1 MAHKETLEQLKGNPQ
16 QAKQFNEVATFIND
30 ALKKEMPVL
39 MKLVQFDVLAEI
51 QKKAIADG
59 LKNANSGEKQLTETL
74 DKLLGQVNK
83 DLLNQ
88 ISKAC
93 EKLKAQ

>member
-1 MAHKETLEQLKGNPQ
+1 MAQKEMLEQLKNNPQ

-51 QKKAIADG
+51 QKKAVADG
-59 LKNANSGEKQLTETL
+59 LKNSNPGEKQLTETL
-74 DKLLGQVNK
+74 DKMLSQINK
-83 DLLNQ
+83 ELQNQ
-88 ISKAC
+88 IFNSC
-93 EKLKAQ
+93 EKLKQQ

>member
-1 MAHKETLEQLKGNPQ
+1 MAQKEMLEQLKSNTQ

-51 QKKAIADG
+51 QKKAAADG
-59 LKNANSGEKQLTETL
+59 LKNSNSGEKQLTETL
-74 DKLLGQVNK
+74 DKMLSQINK
-83 DLLNQ
+83 ELQNQ
-88 ISKAC
+88 IFNSC
-93 EKLKAQ
+93 EKLKQQ